1 MNNKTNRL
9 KEFVFNGMLV
19 EDSLVSLEQQ
29 GIKVTNDGDINIVNR
44 VSQKD
49 FNPRL
54 WYNASKMSSVY
65 IALYCA
71 ENMLRDFIVD
81 RLSET
86 KGIEWWEICVPKKV
100 RDEVQKLKDKE
111 EKNKYYSNRANSN
124 IGYTML
130 GNLTNIIIYNWD
142 DFSDIIPSQAWIT
155 SRMDDLE
162 MSRNIIMHTG
172 LLPDIEMERI
182 ESIVR
187 DLTKQLG

>member
-1 MNNKTNRL
+1 MYKISKKL
-9 KEFVFNGMLV
+9 KEFTFNGMLI
-19 EDSLVSLEQQ
+19 EDSLQNLETQ
-29 GIKVTNDGDINIVNR
+29 GIKVINKTDEQQINR
-44 VSQKD
+44 IAESD
-49 FNPRL
+49 FSPKL
-54 WYNASKMSSVY
+54 WYNASKMSIIY

-86 KGIEWWEICVPKKV
+86 KGVDWWDSCVPNKV
-100 RDEVQKLKDKE
+100 KEDVKKLKEKE
-111 EKNKYYSNRANSN
+111 EKNKYYSNRSNSN

-130 GNLTNIIIYNWD
+130 GNLTQIIINNWD
-142 DFSDIIPSQAWIT
+142 DFSDIIPSQAWIK

>member
-1 MNNKTNRL
+1 MSSNSKKI

-19 EDSLVSLEQQ
+19 NDSLLNLEKL
-29 GIKVTNDGDINIVNR
+29 GINVRENANLNIVNR
-44 VSQKD
+44 VVETD
-49 FNPRL
+49 FSPIL

-71 ENMLRDFIVD
+71 ENMIRDFIVD

-86 KGIEWWEICVPKKV
+86 KGINWWDDCVPKKV
-100 RDEVQKLKDKE
+100 KDEVQKIKEKE
-111 EKNKYYSNRANSN
+111 EKNKYYSNRSNSN

-130 GNLTNIIIYNWD
+130 GNLTSIIINNWD
-142 DFSDIIPSQAWIT
+142 NFSDIIPSQAWIT

-187 DLTKQLG
+187 DLIKQLG